1 MPDRSS
7 NVRSI
12 IVYSAIGAE
21 LFNIARASNNPESFC
36 TAVRPLIAHISRQ
49 GVSIGK
55 IKSSILTFFSK
66 HHPDFNNVCQSKQ
79 ELLNLIS

>member
-1 MPDRSS
+1 MPGKSS
-7 NVRSI
+7 NVPFS

-21 LFNIARASNNPESFC
+21 SLRIARASNNPESLS
-36 TAVRPLIAHISRQ
+36 TTIEPLIARVSRQ

-55 IKSSILTFFSK
+55 INSSVLKIFNK
-66 HHPDFNNVCQSKQ
+66 HDSDFNNVCQSKQ